1 MSMETYNNLYLNP
14 NAEAI
19 FHTFE
24 LEEMLEKGGNI
35 CCWDK
40 L

>member
-1 MSMETYNNLYLNP
+1 METYKNLYLNP

-19 FHTFE
+19 RHTFE
-24 LEEMLEKGGNI
+24 LEEMFEKNGNI